1 MDEEDV
7 RLAPQASKPGPF
19 DAPSGARPQSL
30 RSTPASFLYA
40 MATEAFSAA
49 ANDNW
54 EIAQVQLSRSPIS
67 VHLFY
72 SEIGWDCGN
81 NSTHKEKHHENLP
94 GK

>member
-7 RLAPQASKPGPF
+7 RLASEASKFGPS

-40 MATEAFSAA
+40 MATDASSAA
-49 ANDNW
+49 ATDNW
-54 EIAQVQLSRSPIS
+54 EITQIQLSRSPIS
-67 VHLFY
+67 VHLFS
-72 SEIGWDCGN
+72 SEIGSDCGN
-81 NSTHKEKHHENLP
+81 NSTHEEKHHENLP

>member
-7 RLAPQASKPGPF
+7 RLAPQASKSGPS

-40 MATEAFSAA
+40 MATEASSAA

-54 EIAQVQLSRSPIS
+54 EIAQIQLSRWPNS

-72 SEIGWDCGN
+72 SEMGSDRGN
-81 NSTHKEKHHENLP
+81 NSTHKEKHLENLP
-94 GK
+94 RK

>member
-30 RSTPASFLYA
+30 RSTPASSLCA
-40 MATEAFSAA
+40 MATEASSAA

-54 EIAQVQLSRSPIS
+54 EITQIQLSRSPIS

-81 NSTHKEKHHENLP
+81 NSTHKEKHREN
-94 GK
+94 